1 MNLKSLMTRISLG
14 VALAGALAV
23 TLPASSYAFDGQR
36 YFYSNPS
43 EDPGSVW
50 DFYPGYFNGD
60 SLGGY
65 GVHEDT
71 RARAQATPRN
81 QPRGNAGAQAA
92 PQERVQQCQVQ
103 WNGGCR

>member
-1 MNLKSLMTRISLG
+1 MNLSQLMSRVCLG
-14 VALAGALAV
+14 VVLAGTLAV

-36 YFYSNPS
+36 YFYTNNS

-50 DFYPGYFNGD
+50 EYYPGYFNGD
-60 SLGGY
+60 PPGGY

-71 RARAQATPRN
+71 RARAQAPN
-81 QPRGNAGAQAA
+81 QPRSNARVQAA